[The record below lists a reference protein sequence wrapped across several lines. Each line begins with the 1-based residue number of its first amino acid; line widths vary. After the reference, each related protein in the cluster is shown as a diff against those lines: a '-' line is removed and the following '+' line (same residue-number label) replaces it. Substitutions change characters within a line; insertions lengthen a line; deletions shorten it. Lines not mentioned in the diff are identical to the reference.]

1 MCRRRG
7 VRDDRGAGIAN
18 DEGGIV
24 MRGDCGLDRDVV
36 LALVCETALSVDEV
50 DEDEADSN
58 DVLRDKAGCEVTG
71 LWIGLSPPISEIL
84 FELFSGNLK
93 WLLVPVGKGLI
104 KAVDVFLRKSR

>member
-7 VRDDRGAGIAN
+7 VRDDRGAGMAN

-36 LALVCETALSVDEV
+36 LALLCETTLSVDEV

-58 DVLRDKAGCEVTG
+58 DVLRDKAGCDAAG
-71 LWIGLSPPISEIL
+71 L
-84 FELFSGNLK
+84 
-93 WLLVPVGKGLI
+93 
-104 KAVDVFLRKSR
+104 